1 MKGTIDYKKI
11 TSELREVLLKYD
23 LTVSDAIRMLEYTK
37 EAILTTVKV
46 K

>member
-1 MKGTIDYKKI
+1 MKETIDYKKI

-23 LTVSDAIRMLEYTK
+23 LSVSDAIRMLEYTK

>member
-1 MKGTIDYKKI
+1 MKETIDYKKI